1 MTRLMS
7 DSVPTADPPPADA
20 PTDRADL
27 DPPAPESRRGTVP
40 VDVFIQTFNE
50 EVNLP
55 HTLATVIG
63 WANRVFVVDSGS
75 TDRTRQIAADM
86 GAHVVEHAWEGYAR
100 QKNWALAN
108 LPLQA
113 PWTLILDADE
123 SLTDPLKREIES
135 VVCRPVDEVKES
147 GFYLNRVFIFM
158 GRYIWHCGYFPS
170 WNLRLFKRGR
180 ARYEDRLVHEHMLVD
195 GPTAYLKHWM
205 IHEDRRGLEHFFA
218 KHNRYSTLEAREF
231 VETPEPWPGLRRF
244 LTDRTARRRF
254 GKSRML
260 PLLPVPWIWRMM
272 YMYVIRLGFLDGYA
286 GWMLCNFI
294 GNYEFLVQ
302 AKLRELKRMGVGAG
316 SPRAK
321 AINALSV
328 AEGEADVVRNVPDTR
343 MSEQSQAP
351 SNLTAQGAQRNGDR
365 SEPHPDGRPEAL
377 SSTSA
382 HASHVALPGSRYVE
396 IDPNTARLISPWT
409 LKQNIAR
416 AVWMTVRFLFFR
428 PSFHNWYGW
437 RRFLLRAFGAKVGP
451 RVRIRPTA
459 HIEIPW
465 NVTLGEEAIVGD
477 HAIIYSLGQITIGR
491 RAVISQYA
499 HICAGTHDYRYREFP
514 LLKPPITIGDD
525 AWIAADAFVAPGV
538 TIGEGAI
545 LGARASAFT
554 DVPPWTIA
562 VGNPARPI
570 KERQPLATLAR
581 PTHGNA

>member
-1 MTRLMS
+1 MTILMS
-7 DSVPTADPPPADA
+7 HPAAETLPSDSPAASASDA
-20 PTDRADL
+20 AA
-27 DPPAPESRRGTVP
+27 PAVAARGRMP

-55 HTLATVIG
+55 HTLATVMG
-63 WANRVFVVDSGS
+63 WAKRVFVVDSGS
-75 TDRTRQIAADM
+75 TDRTREIAREH
-86 GAHVVEHAWEGYAR
+86 GAEVFDHAWEGYAR

-108 LPLQA
+108 LPFES

-123 SLTDPLKREIES
+123 ALTPELKREIDQIIT
-135 VVCRPVDEVKES
+135 RNPDEVRQA

-158 GRYIWHCGYFPS
+158 GKEIWHCGYFPS
-170 WNLRLFKRGR
+170 WNLRLFKCGR
-180 ARYEDRLVHEHMLVD
+180 ARYEDRLVHEHMIVD
-195 GPTAYLKHWM
+195 GPTEYLKHWM

-260 PLLPVPWIWRMM
+260 PLLPVPWIWRLL

-302 AKLRELKRMGVGAG
+302 AKLRELKRLGVGGPAT
-316 SPRAK
+316 AK

-343 MSEQSQAP
+343 MADDPAAAP
-351 SNLTAQGAQRNGDR
+351 ASPPPAGIAATAAPVSSNGD
-365 SEPHPDGRPEAL
+365 HPAPRAAAEHRHRPPA
-377 SSTSA
+377 SSSQ
-382 HASHVALPGSRYVE
+382 YVE
-396 IDPNTARLISPWT
+396 VDPNTARLMSPWT
-409 LKQNIAR
+409 LKQKIAR
-416 AVWMTVRFLFFR
+416 ALWMIVRFTMFR

-437 RRFLLRAFGAKVGP
+437 RRFLLKLFGARVGA

-459 HIEIPW
+459 SIEIPW
-465 NVTLGEEAIVGD
+465 NVDIGDEAIVGD
-477 HAIIYSLGQITIGR
+477 YAILYSLGKITIGKR
-491 RAVISQYA
+491 VVISQYA
-499 HICAGTHDYRYREFP
+499 HVCAGTHDYRYREFP
-514 LLKPPITIGDD
+514 LLKPPITINDD

-545 LGARASAFT
+545 LGARASAFN
-554 DVPPWTIA
+554 DLPPWQIA

-570 KERQPLATLAR
+570 KPREPLQTL
-581 PTHGNA
+581 G